1 MKKIKVIDSIMG
13 AGKTSY
19 AIQKIQE
26 SDKSEKFIYITPFLS
41 EVERIKSSCKDK
53 KFVEPI
59 NKGVGKLNDLHN
71 ILSNGSN
78 VVSTHSLFRLA
89 NPITKEILNS
99 QGYTLI
105 LDEVM
110 DVIERLDLKKDDID
124 TIIDKKYAEIIDDF
138 LVWKKEDYNGRYNDI
153 KSMSENGSVII
164 INDKALFWNFPVEI
178 FNSFKDVYILTYM
191 FEAQIQKYYYD
202 FHNVEYEYFS
212 VIKNDNKYELKEYN
226 INYDLEIMKNI
237 YNKIN
242 IIENDKINNIGDSHY
257 SLSVSWFEKDENEP
271 LVKILKN
278 NIYNFFRNKSQ
289 SKNNEKLWT
298 TFKSSQNK
306 LKGKGYTNR
315 FIPINTR
322 ATNVYSES
330 IYLAYCCNIFLH
342 PDITLFFSKRNVKI
356 NQEEYALSEML
367 QWIYRS
373 AIRNNRKINI
383 YIPSKRMRIL
393 LKNWLTKS

>member
-1 MKKIKVIDSIMG
+1 
-13 AGKTSY
+13 
-19 AIQKIQE
+19 
-26 SDKSEKFIYITPFLS
+26 
-41 EVERIKSSCKDK
+41 
-53 KFVEPI
+53 
-59 NKGVGKLNDLHN
+59 
-71 ILSNGSN
+71 
-78 VVSTHSLFRLA
+78 
-89 NPITKEILNS
+89 
-99 QGYTLI
+99 
-105 LDEVM
+105 
-110 DVIERLDLKKDDID
+110 
-124 TIIDKKYAEIIDDF
+124 
-138 LVWKKEDYNGRYNDI
+138 
-153 KSMSENGSVII
+153 MSENGSVII

-178 FNSFKDVYILTYM
+178 FNSFKNVYILTYM

-278 NIYNFFRNKSQ
+278 NIYNFFRNKNQ

-322 ATNVYSES
+322 ATNIYSES

-373 AIRNNRKINI
+373 AIRNNKKINI